1 MVVGREDLSG
11 LRNGWGGER
20 RWKIVAVKE
29 SGVTWSPKLGGWQRF
44 PNLAVDPNPLKGE
57 GCWIP
62 GLPGS
67 VG

>member
-1 MVVGREDLSG
+1 MD
-11 LRNGWGGER
+11 GGER
-20 RWKIVAVKE
+20 RWKILAVKE

-44 PNLAVDPNPLKGE
+44 PNLAVDPNALKGE
-57 GCWIP
+57 ECWIP